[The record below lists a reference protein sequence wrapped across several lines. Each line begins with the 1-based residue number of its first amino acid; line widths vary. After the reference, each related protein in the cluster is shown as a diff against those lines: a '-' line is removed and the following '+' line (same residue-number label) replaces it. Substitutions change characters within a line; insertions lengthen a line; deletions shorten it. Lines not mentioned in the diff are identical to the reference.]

1 MVFFIAFLGL
11 KNAGIIVP
19 NESTIVALGDLHSG
33 PVLLA
38 VFGIVVTV
46 AYMTIGL
53 ERCDFLWNGNNR
65 CCWNVVW
72 TD

>member
-1 MVFFIAFLGL
+1 M
-11 KNAGIIVP
+11 P

-46 AYMTIGL
+46 AYMTIGWKGAI
-53 ERCDFLWNGNNR
+53 FF
-65 CCWNVVW
+65 
-72 TD
+72 